1 LRKVRRSFVVALLF
15 LALTTVALAD
25 GQMGVP
31 LTAPTTQGQVDTPLQ
46 AQMNTPLATSST
58 TGDEAGQMGVPLTDV
73 TLAFLQNLPVLF

>member
-1 LRKVRRSFVVALLF
+1 ML

-46 AQMNTPLATSST
+46 GQMNTNTPLATSST
-58 TGDEAGQMGVPLTDV
+58 TGGEAGQMGVPLTDV
-73 TLAFLQNLPVLF
+73 TLAFLQSLPVLF